1 MNNQPEVNPGSQTGP
16 VGEEQPDASQAW
28 ENRVTGR
35 SKPEPVQGSQ
45 SAGVQSGEDEE
56 ANGPKVEAV
65 EEPRPESTAE
75 LAAELEK
82 CKDAALRARA
92 DLDNYRKR
100 VAREKEDAIRY
111 ANNSLLE
118 SLLPILDNFELGLEA
133 AKNSSDARGIIQ
145 GLEMVGKQLEDFLRD
160 HGVEIVDAVGDRF
173 DPHLHEAVAHEPS
186 KGVADGTV
194 VRQLR
199 KGFKLKDRLIR
210 PASVVVSKGPP
221 A

>member
-1 MNNQPEVNPGSQTGP
+1 MNNQPEVKPGSQTGP
-16 VGEEQPDASQAW
+16 VGEAQPDNAQAR
-28 ENRVTGR
+28 ENRVTGK
-35 SKPEPVQGSQ
+35 SKLEPVQGSQ
-45 SAGVQSGEDEE
+45 SDGVQSGEAEE

-65 EEPRPESTAE
+65 EEPRPEDTAA

-133 AKNSSDARGIIQ
+133 AKTSSDAGGIIQ
-145 GLEMVGKQLEDFLRD
+145 GLEMVRKQLEDFLRD

-186 KGVADGTV
+186 MGVADGTV

>member
-1 MNNQPEVNPGSQTGP
+1 MNSQPEIEP
-16 VGEEQPDASQAW
+16 ESQA
-28 ENRVTGR
+28 
-35 SKPEPVQGSQ
+35 EP
-45 SAGVQSGEDEE
+45 A
-56 ANGPKVEAV
+56 
-65 EEPRPESTAE
+65 EEPQLDAAAN

-82 CKDAALRARA
+82 YKDAALRARA

-118 SLLPILDNFELGLEA
+118 SLLPILDNFELGLDA
-133 AKNSSDARGIIQ
+133 AKNATDAAGIIQ
-145 GLEMVGKQLEDFLRD
+145 GLEMVRKQLEDFLRD
-160 HGVEIVDAVGDRF
+160 HGVEIVNAAGNPF
-173 DPHLHEAVAHEPS
+173 DPNLHEAVAHEPNPE
-186 KGVADGTV
+186 VAEGGV

>member
-1 MNNQPEVNPGSQTGP
+1 MNSQPEIEPASKTEP
-16 VGEEQPDASQAW
+16 EEDSQPDAAA
-28 ENRVTGR
+28 
-35 SKPEPVQGSQ
+35 K
-45 SAGVQSGEDEE
+45 
-56 ANGPKVEAV
+56 
-65 EEPRPESTAE
+65 

-82 CKDAALRARA
+82 YKDAALRARA

-118 SLLPILDNFELGLEA
+118 SLLPILDNFELGLDA
-133 AKNSSDARGIIQ
+133 AKNASDAAGIIQ
-145 GLEMVGKQLEDFLRD
+145 GLEMVRKQLEDFLRD
-160 HGVEIVDAVGDRF
+160 HGVEIVNAVGNPF
-173 DPHLHEAVAHEPS
+173 DPNLHEAVAHEPS
-186 KGVADGTV
+186 PDLADGTV

>member
-1 MNNQPEVNPGSQTGP
+1 MNSQPEIEPERKTEP
-16 VGEEQPDASQAW
+16 VEEPQPDAA
-28 ENRVTGR
+28 
-35 SKPEPVQGSQ
+35 
-45 SAGVQSGEDEE
+45 
-56 ANGPKVEAV
+56 AN
-65 EEPRPESTAE
+65 

-82 CKDAALRARA
+82 YKDAALRARA

-118 SLLPILDNFELGLEA
+118 SLLPILDNFERGLDA
-133 AKNSSDARGIIQ
+133 AKNSSDAAGIIQ
-145 GLEMVGKQLEDFLRD
+145 GLEMVRKQLEDFLSD
-160 HGVEIVDAVGDRF
+160 HGVEIVNAVGTPF
-173 DPHLHEAVAHEPS
+173 DPNLHEAVAHEPNPD
-186 KGVADGTV
+186 VAEGTV
-194 VRQLR
+194 ARQLR